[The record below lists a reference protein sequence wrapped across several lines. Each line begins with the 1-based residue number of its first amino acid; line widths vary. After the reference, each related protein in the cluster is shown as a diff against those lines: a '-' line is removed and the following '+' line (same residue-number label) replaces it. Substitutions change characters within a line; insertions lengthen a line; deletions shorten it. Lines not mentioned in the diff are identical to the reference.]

1 MTSTKVVRSA
11 VVLGTVGLALAAC
24 SGNSASSSGSSSASA
39 APASGNGTLIIGT
52 LLPQTGSLAF
62 LGPPEFAGVDL
73 AIQEINAAGG
83 VNGKPVDSV
92 TGDSGDTSTN
102 IAAQTVD
109 REISQGVDAIVGA
122 ASSSVTLSVIDKVTN
137 AGVVMVSP
145 ANTST
150 KLTDYPDK
158 GLYFRT
164 APPDTLQGK
173 VLADQALADGKQNIC
188 IMALQ
193 DAYGEGLANVVDQV
207 FTEAGGNVT
216 DTIIYDPKAASFEAE
231 VSKCK
236 ATNPDGIVLIGF
248 DESKKIL
255 AEMIK
260 QNVGPQQVQ
269 LYLVDG
275 NLSNTLA
282 EGLPE
287 GTMTGV
293 KGTTPGAKPSDAF
306 RAQLAT
312 VNPNLTDFTYAAEA
326 YDAVNLIALAAIFGK
341 NDSGTAIAQNIA
353 KVSGAN
359 NEGEVC
365 STFTACLELLNA
377 GKTINYEGQSG
388 PINLDANGDPS
399 RAAMGVYVFGPDN
412 KYTLNNT
419 VVADVPAST
428 GSSSGSASASA
439 S

>member
-1 MTSTKVVRSA
+1 M
-11 VVLGTVGLALAAC
+11 
-24 SGNSASSSGSSSASA
+24 
-39 APASGNGTLIIGT
+39 
-52 LLPQTGSLAF
+52 
-62 LGPPEFAGVDL
+62 
-73 AIQEINAAGG
+73 
-83 VNGKPVDSV
+83 
-92 TGDSGDTSTN
+92 
-102 IAAQTVD
+102 
-109 REISQGVDAIVGA
+109 
-122 ASSSVTLSVIDKVTN
+122 
-137 AGVVMVSP
+137 
-145 ANTST
+145 
-150 KLTDYPDK
+150 
-158 GLYFRT
+158 
-164 APPDTLQGK
+164 
-173 VLADQALADGKQNIC
+173 
-188 IMALQ
+188 
-193 DAYGEGLANVVDQV
+193 
-207 FTEAGGNVT
+207 
-216 DTIIYDPKAASFEAE
+216 
-231 VSKCK
+231 
-236 ATNPDGIVLIGF
+236 LIGF

-282 EGLPE
+282 EGAARGHHDRCEGHDAGRQALGRLP
-287 GTMTGV
+287 
-293 KGTTPGAKPSDAF
+293 
-306 RAQLAT
+306 RAAGHRQPQPDGLH
-312 VNPNLTDFTYAAEA
+312 LRRRA